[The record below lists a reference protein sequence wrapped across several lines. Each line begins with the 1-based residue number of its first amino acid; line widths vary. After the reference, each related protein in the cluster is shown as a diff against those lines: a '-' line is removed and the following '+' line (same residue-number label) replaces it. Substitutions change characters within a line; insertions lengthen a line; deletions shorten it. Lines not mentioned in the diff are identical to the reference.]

1 MMVVIGILISSKD
14 KIYVVYVFEEKFVF
28 FFFLVF
34 FKNYIY
40 FCMIVLI

>member
-28 FFFLVF
+28 FIFFWYFL
-34 FKNYIY
+34 KIIYI
-40 FCMIVLI
+40 FV